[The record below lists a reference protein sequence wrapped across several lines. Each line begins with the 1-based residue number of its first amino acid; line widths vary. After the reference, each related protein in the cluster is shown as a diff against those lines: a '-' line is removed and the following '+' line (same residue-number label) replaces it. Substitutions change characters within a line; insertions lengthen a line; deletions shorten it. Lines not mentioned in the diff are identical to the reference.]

1 MKELENFVE
10 PKFRAKQI
18 YEWVYKKNV
27 DEFAQML
34 NLPKEIRQSL
44 AQNFYLDPLEC
55 VRSETSSDGSIKYLF
70 TLKDGKTIESVLLP
84 MKDELRDENEK
95 VIRHA
100 RYSICV
106 SSQVGCKIGCSFCLT
121 AKGGFVRNLTPG
133 EIVAQIWLIKKM
145 NAIPYER
152 RVNVVYM
159 GMGEPLNNLDN
170 VAKAVQILKENDGLA
185 IATRRQTIS
194 TSGLSTQIK
203 KLGEMDLG
211 VLLAISLHAVDDE
224 LREKLMPINR
234 AYNIASIMQ
243 AVREFPIDLRK
254 RVMFEYLM
262 IDGINDR
269 SSDAKTLVKLLHGI
283 RAKVNLIY
291 FNPHEGSSFGRP
303 SPENMVKFQDY
314 LCAHGITCT
323 IRQSKG
329 LDISAACGQ
338 LKQRSEKINSR
349 QDGTNMSKISSSKA
363 RKTTNINLLTNKTN
377 DRKNQIS
384 LTNLGRKTSPES
396 AAATQNLTN
405 AEKK

>member
-1 MKELENFVE
+1 MKNIFDFTMKELENFVE

-18 YEWVYKKNV
+18 YEWIYKKNV
-27 DEFAQML
+27 DDFAQML

-70 TLKDGKTIESVLLP
+70 ALKDGKTIESVLLP

-95 VIRHA
+95 IIRHA

-106 SSQVGCKIGCSFCLT
+106 SSQVGCKIGCTFCLT

-170 VAKAVQILKENDGLA
+170 VAKAVQILTENDGLA
-185 IATRRQTIS
+185 IAPRRQTIS

-262 IDGINDR
+262 IDGVNDR

-338 LKQRSEKINSR
+338 LKQRNEQGKIPAQSAISA
-349 QDGTNMSKISSSKA
+349 DKIS
-363 RKTTNINLLTNKTN
+363 NKQRRN
-377 DRKNQIS
+377 
-384 LTNLGRKTSPES
+384 S
-396 AAATQNLTN
+396 AIIFRP
-405 AEKK
+405 

>member
-1 MKELENFVE
+1 
-10 PKFRAKQI
+10 
-18 YEWVYKKNV
+18 
-27 DEFAQML
+27 
-34 NLPKEIRQSL
+34 
-44 AQNFYLDPLEC
+44 
-55 VRSETSSDGSIKYLF
+55 
-70 TLKDGKTIESVLLP
+70 
-84 MKDELRDENEK
+84 
-95 VIRHA
+95 
-100 RYSICV
+100 
-106 SSQVGCKIGCSFCLT
+106 
-121 AKGGFVRNLTPG
+121 
-133 EIVAQIWLIKKM
+133 VAQIWLIKKM

-152 RVNVVYM
+152 RINVVYM

-185 IATRRQTIS
+185 IAPRRQTIS

-254 RVMFEYLM
+254 RMMFEYLM

-338 LKQRSEKINSR
+338 LKQRNEQGKILDQN
-349 QDGTNMSKISSSKA
+349 GVNMDKILK
-363 RKTTNINLLTNKTN
+363 R
-377 DRKNQIS
+377 
-384 LTNLGRKTSPES
+384 
-396 AAATQNLTN
+396 
-405 AEKK
+405 

>member
-1 MKELENFVE
+1 MKNIFDFTMKELENFVE

-18 YEWVYKKNV
+18 YEWIYKKNV
-27 DEFAQML
+27 DDFAQML

-70 TLKDGKTIESVLLP
+70 ALKDGKTIESVLLP

-95 VIRHA
+95 IIRHA

-121 AKGGFVRNLTPG
+121 TKGGFVRNLTPG

-185 IATRRQTIS
+185 IAPRRQTIS
-194 TSGLSTQIK
+194 TSGLSTRIK

-224 LREKLMPINR
+224 LREK
-234 AYNIASIMQ
+234 
-243 AVREFPIDLRK
+243 
-254 RVMFEYLM
+254 
-262 IDGINDR
+262 
-269 SSDAKTLVKLLHGI
+269 
-283 RAKVNLIY
+283 
-291 FNPHEGSSFGRP
+291 
-303 SPENMVKFQDY
+303 
-314 LCAHGITCT
+314 
-323 IRQSKG
+323 
-329 LDISAACGQ
+329 
-338 LKQRSEKINSR
+338 
-349 QDGTNMSKISSSKA
+349 
-363 RKTTNINLLTNKTN
+363 
-377 DRKNQIS
+377 
-384 LTNLGRKTSPES
+384 
-396 AAATQNLTN
+396 
-405 AEKK
+405 

>member
-1 MKELENFVE
+1 MKNIFDFTMKELENFIE

-18 YEWVYKKNV
+18 YEWIYKKNV
-27 DEFAQML
+27 DDFAQML

-70 TLKDGKTIESVLLP
+70 ALKDGKTIESVLLP

-95 VIRHA
+95 IIRHT

-185 IATRRQTIS
+185 IAPRRQTIS

-338 LKQRSEKINSR
+338 LKQRNEQGKIPAQS
-349 QDGTNMSKISSSKA
+349 DISTDKIS
-363 RKTTNINLLTNKTN
+363 NK
-377 DRKNQIS
+377 
-384 LTNLGRKTSPES
+384 
-396 AAATQNLTN
+396 
-405 AEKK
+405 